1 VLRQLNLKTLKAEQ
15 KQFHVMLPREVAY
28 YILNKKREDLL
39 DIEHKREVSISVE
52 IDPELVP
59 GQSRITSSVQ

>member
-1 VLRQLNLKTLKAEQ
+1 
-15 KQFHVMLPREVAY
+15 LPREVAY

-39 DIEHKREVSISVE
+39 EIESKREVSIAIE

-59 GQSRITSSVQ
+59 GQSRISNNVQ